1 MGSNLAP
8 VLLPTGLT
16 MTMMVIVAVMM
27 CVPALGPG
35 CVVPLDHRAEQL
47 TPIPPPSL
55 EWRFRLA
62 AMAAKSRFYRGIP
75 GAEVIRCLNDIG
87 LGHLVRLEDW
97 LL

>member
-1 MGSNLAP
+1 
-8 VLLPTGLT
+8 

-27 CVPALGPG
+27 CVASSRSRLRRT
-35 CVVPLDHRAEQL
+35 LDHRAVQL

-55 EWRFRLA
+55 EWLFRVA
-62 AMAAKSRFYRGIP
+62 AMAAQSRFYRESQ

>member
-1 MGSNLAP
+1 VGSNLAP
-8 VLLPTGLT
+8 VPLPTGLT

-27 CVPALGPG
+27 CVAGSSSRLRRT
-35 CVVPLDHRAEQL
+35 LDHRAEQL

-55 EWRFRLA
+55 EWRFRVA
-62 AMAAKSRFYRGIP
+62 AMATQSRFYRGIP
-75 GAEVIRCLNDIG
+75 CAEVIRCLNDMG